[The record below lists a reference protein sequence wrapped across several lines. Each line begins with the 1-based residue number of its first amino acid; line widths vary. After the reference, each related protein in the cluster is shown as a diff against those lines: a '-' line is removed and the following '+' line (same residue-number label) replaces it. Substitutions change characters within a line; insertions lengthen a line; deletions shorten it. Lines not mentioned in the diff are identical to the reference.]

1 MQAEEPGHSKEL
13 KRHLEPQ
20 PVAWWVMVL
29 CSLAVGV
36 IAGLGAVVFRAMIG
50 GFHNL
55 LFLGQWSFDFDA
67 NVHTPPSPWG
77 AWIILVPVLGAIGVA
92 FLVKTFAPEAKGHGV
107 PEVMDAIYHQDGR
120 IRPIVALIK
129 SLASALSIGSGGSV
143 GREGPIIQVGAA
155 FGSTLG
161 QVITMPVRQRA
172 LLIAAGAGGGI
183 AATFNTPIGGIV
195 FAVELMLPF
204 ATPLSLLGVAL
215 SCVTA
220 TYIGRAFFGVLPSFN
235 VPSLSLIV
243 PSLPLIEGSDLALSV
258 LPWFALFGLILGVLA
273 WLLTRGIYWFED
285 LFDAMPG
292 NYYTRHMSGMLLVGL
307 VMYGFMALSQRYF
320 DQPNHYYVQGVGYA
334 TIMDILR
341 GDLTASGFLLLL
353 VVAKL
358 LVTCVTLGSGAS
370 GGVFSPA
377 MFLGAAL
384 GGCFG
389 STLLHVLPDL
399 PMTPAHFAYAGMAGM
414 VGATTGAVL
423 TGTIML
429 FEMTRDYTVIL
440 PVILTVVLACAVR
453 NWLSPSTIYTLKL
466 LRRGEIVPQGLQ
478 ARMEEGK
485 ARHVMT
491 ADFLVL
497 PQEEASNPD
506 IVRQVLLRGQV
517 VVVTG
522 HDDRILSVF
531 DERPRLESPD
541 GRLAPMAICHVV
553 VDPDTPFNAVL
564 RAVDQAGAR
573 CALVTRTAAAGTQE
587 VLGVITERDIA
598 RLAYAT
604 ARLMD

>member
-1 MQAEEPGHSKEL
+1 ML
-13 KRHLEPQ
+13 
-20 PVAWWVMVL
+20 L
-29 CSLAVGV
+29 CALAVGL
-36 IAGLGAVVFRAMIG
+36 IAGFGAVVFRAVIG

-55 LFLGQWSFDFDA
+55 LFLGRWSLDYDA
-67 NVHTPPSPWG
+67 NVHSPPSPWG

-92 FLVKTFAPEAKGHGV
+92 FLVKTFAPEAKGSGV
-107 PEVMDAIYHQDGR
+107 PEVMDAIYRKDGL
-120 IRPIVALIK
+120 IRPIVAVIK

-155 FGSTLG
+155 FGSMVG
-161 QVITMPVRQRA
+161 QVVAMPARQRA

-204 ATPLSLLGVAL
+204 ATPLSLLWVGL

-220 TYIGRAFFGVLPSFN
+220 TFIGRVFFGDLPSFN
-235 VPSLSLIV
+235 VPSLSVIV
-243 PSLPLIEGSDLALSV
+243 PSLPLVEGSALALPV
-258 LPWFALFGLILGVLA
+258 LPWFALLGLILGVLA

-292 NYYTRHMSGMLLVGL
+292 NYYTRHISGMLLVGL
-307 VMYGFMALSQRYF
+307 VMYGFMALSERYF
-320 DQPNHYYVQGVGYA
+320 GQPNHYYVQGVGYA

-341 GDLTASGFLLLL
+341 GELTASGFLLLL
-353 VVAKL
+353 VGAKL
-358 LVTCVTLGSGAS
+358 LVTCLTLGSGAS
-370 GGVFSPA
+370 GGVFSPS

-399 PMTPAHFAYAGMAGM
+399 PMAPAHFAYAGMAGM
-414 VGATTGAVL
+414 VGGTTGAVL
-423 TGTIML
+423 TGTIMI

-478 ARMEEGK
+478 ARMGERK
-485 ARHVMT
+485 SRHLMT
-491 ADFLVL
+491 ADFLLL
-497 PQEEASNPD
+497 PQEQASKPD
-506 IVRQVLLRGQV
+506 IVRQALLREHV

-522 HDDRILSVF
+522 PDDRILGVF
-531 DERPRLESPD
+531 DERSRLESPD
-541 GRLAPMAICHVV
+541 GQLPPPACCHVL
-553 VDPDTPFNAVL
+553 VDPEAPLNAVL
-564 RAVDQAGAR
+564 RAIDEAGAR
-573 CALVTRTAAAGTQE
+573 LALVTRTAPAETQE

-598 RLAYAT
+598 RFAYAT
-604 ARLMD
+604 ARLTD